1 MADPGV
7 VEQLV
12 TLHVDDEEAAHGRG
26 FAVVDD
32 GEYGFALV
40 AHILIALQG
49 LAEYLLVQLARQTQ
63 LAIEILIPAGVAL
76 LLNRAPPA
84 AAAAPA
90 RGWPAATSNTVA
102 SSLKS
107 LPFLNWRSE

>member
-1 MADPGV
+1 MP
-7 VEQLV
+7 
-12 TLHVDDEEAAHGRG
+12 LHVDDEEAAHGRG

-49 LAEYLLVQLARQTQ
+49 LAEHLLVQLARQTQ

-76 LLNRAPPA
+76 A
-84 AAAAPA
+84 AEAERHQQRQPQ
-90 RGWPAATSNTVA
+90 PEA
-102 SSLKS
+102 SQPRNPMLSLH
-107 LPFLNWRSE
+107 P